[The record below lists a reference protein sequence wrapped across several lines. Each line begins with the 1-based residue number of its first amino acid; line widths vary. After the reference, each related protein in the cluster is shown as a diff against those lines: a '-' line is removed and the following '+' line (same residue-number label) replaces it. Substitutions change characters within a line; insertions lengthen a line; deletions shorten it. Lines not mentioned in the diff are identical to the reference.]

1 MSIDWSPLTRPVSRG
16 EVTAFIRRQ
25 PRIRRSSYMS
35 WFEIAWVVTLC
46 LAVATLIFTVAA
58 DDAVEAA
65 RSMRLQAVSAVVVML
80 MAAWT
85 VARRRKPYKD
95 AFRFERF
102 AAANGFGYSLEGGT
116 RAFPATGF
124 GNGRDGN
131 RQDVII
137 LGQPLGLEIGSC
149 RSLTGSGD
157 NTRPRTWKYAQMR
170 LRSPFPH
177 IVLDAKSNG
186 STLQEEFVRGQRLNL
201 GGDLDRLFT
210 LYAPAGYEDD
220 VRQLFTPELT
230 AHLAG
235 VLQAWDVE
243 IIDDMLF
250 LFSDASAAQKPAAIR
265 GLVEG
270 AATLAGHVAAWG
282 EWRDS
287 RLPSTEGLLQA
298 HSTPFPRKSHV
309 APQGQRLKTRLG
321 WGTWIMLAVM
331 AGGFVVAI
339 LKGLGVLAS

>member
-16 EVTAFIRRQ
+16 EVTAFIRHQ

-46 LAVATLIFTVAA
+46 LAVATLIFSLAA

-65 RSMRLQAVSAVVVML
+65 RSTQLQAASAVVVLL
-80 MAAWT
+80 MVAWT
-85 VARRRKPYKD
+85 LNRRRKPYKE
-95 AFRFERF
+95 AFRLERF
-102 AAANGFGYSLEGGT
+102 AAANGFGYSFDGGAC
-116 RAFPATGF
+116 AFPATGF

-131 RQDVII
+131 LHDVID
-137 LGQPLGLEIGSC
+137 LGPPHGLEIGSC

-157 NTRPRTWKYAQMR
+157 NTRARTWKYARMR
-170 LRSPFPH
+170 LRSPMPH

-186 STLQEEFVRGQRLNL
+186 STFQEDFARGQRLSL
-201 GGDLDRLFT
+201 GRDLERHFT
-210 LYAPAGYEDD
+210 LYAPAGYEDE

-235 VLQAWDVE
+235 DLQAWDLE

-250 LFSDASAAQKPAAIR
+250 LFSDAGAAQKPAAIR

-282 EWRDS
+282 EWRDR
-287 RLPSTEGLLQA
+287 RLPSATGLLGA
-298 HSTPFPRKSHV
+298 HPVPFPGTAHV
-309 APQGQRLKTRLG
+309 APQGQRLKTGMG
-321 WGTWIMLAVM
+321 WGTWFMLAVV

-339 LKGLGVLAS
+339 LKGLGVFAP